1 MKDILKDIV
10 AHTHALGF
18 LNLVKVS
25 NDEGTTI
32 DSMAEDRSVILSATA
47 HTPVAE
53 FKGTFGMPNLD
64 KLALHLKNPEYQ
76 KDAKIQVVE
85 AERNGETVPTHIH
98 FENNAGDFQN
108 DYRFMNKAIIE
119 EKLKTVKFKGAA
131 WNVTFQPSIG
141 AIGRMKLQA
150 AAHSEEPVFNVT
162 TAETGGVT
170 DLVFSFGDASTHAGK
185 FVFETNVQGSLTHTW
200 SWPVAQVQAILNLD
214 GDVTMSISDQGAMQI
229 TVDSGLVKYDYILP
243 AQSK

>member
-1 MKDILKDIV
+1 MKDILQDIV
-10 AHTHALGF
+10 AHTHKLGF
-18 LNLVKVS
+18 LSLVKVS
-25 NDEGTTI
+25 NDEGTQI
-32 DSMAEDRSVILSATA
+32 DAMAEDRSVILSATA
-47 HTPVAE
+47 HNPVAE

-76 KDAKIQVVE
+76 KDAKIAVVE
-85 AERNGETVPTHIH
+85 ADRNGETVPTHIH
-98 FENNAGDFQN
+98 FENDAGDFQN

-119 EKLKTVKFKGAA
+119 EKLKTVKFKGAN
-131 WNVTFQPSIG
+131 WNVTFQPTE
-141 AIGRMKLQA
+141 AAKTRMGYQS

-162 TAETGGVT
+162 TEETGGAN

-185 FVFETNVQGSLTHTW
+185 FVFQNAVEGTLTHTW

-214 GDVTMSISDQGAMQI
+214 GDKTMSISDQGAMQI